1 MYVVIPVA
9 GFGTRLRPHTYTKPK
24 PLVNVAG
31 KPVLGHILDRLVGL
45 DIERIIFV
53 VGYLGDQIR
62 DYVEA
67 NYNLPTRY
75 VEQKE
80 LLGQAHA
87 IGITRPYVEGPVLIA
102 FVDTIFEGNLG
113 DLDHLRSDGAIYVK
127 EVEDPRR
134 FGVVTVADGYI
145 RRFVEKPAQ
154 PVSNLA
160 VIGLYYIKPYHLL
173 FDCITELQRRNLRT
187 EGEFY
192 LADALQLM
200 VDRGAHFEPRAVDVW
215 KDCGTAEAL
224 LDTNRYLLENDS
236 HNDVRPPGCI
246 VRPPTFIA
254 PDAKVVDSVI
264 GPYVYVG
271 PGCEVKGSIIGPYV
285 SMANGATVEQS
296 ILRDSIVNEDA
307 HIDCAALSESLVG
320 QHALVRGGFERYNVG
335 DSSVIESRGY
345 SA

>member
-1 MYVVIPVA
+1 MHVVIPVA

-31 KPVLGHILDRLVGL
+31 KPVLGHILDRLSGL
-45 DIERIIFV
+45 DVDRVTFV

-62 DYVEA
+62 DYVES

-87 IGITRPYVEGPVLIA
+87 IGLTRPHVDGPVLIA
-102 FVDTIFEGNLG
+102 FVDTIFEGDLS
-113 DLDHLRSDGAIYVK
+113 DLDHVRSDGVIYVK
-127 EVEDPRR
+127 EVDDPRR
-134 FGVVTVADGYI
+134 FGVVTVADGHI
-145 RRFVEKPAQ
+145 RRFVEKPSQ

-173 FDCITELQRRNLRT
+173 FDCIAELQRRNLRT
-187 EGEFY
+187 QGEFF

-200 VDRGAHFEPRAVDVW
+200 VDRGTHFEARTVNVW

-224 LDTNRYLLENDS
+224 LDTNRYLLENDA
-236 HNDVRPPGCI
+236 HNEVRPAGCI
-246 VRPPTFIA
+246 VRPPVFIS
-254 PDAKVVDSVI
+254 PQAKVEDSVI

-271 PGCEVKGSIIGPYV
+271 PNCQVKNAIVGPYV
-285 SMANGATVEQS
+285 SMAAGASVERT
-296 ILRDSIVNEDA
+296 ILQDSIVNEDS
-307 HIDCAALSESLVG
+307 HIDSAVLTESLVG
-320 QHALVRGGFERYNVG
+320 QHALVRGGFERFNVG
-335 DSSVIESRGY
+335 DSSEIESRGRG
-345 SA
+345 